1 MRLFSFCTYVCKIWN
16 NDLTEYQVWY
26 KLTELLKAFRHFLT
40 ANRKKRRS
48 KEYLFIVLA
57 VKESFERFSCLVVH
71 SLQCRRFLWAL
82 NLLAKATCWN
92 FPKRGGDRASQRERG
107 GGVEREEK
115 TPPENTVKMRNTPW
129 LGADHLTLEGGG
141 GWFLV
146 IKNFFFQQYGG
157 QDIFSLFFP

>member
-48 KEYLFIVLA
+48 KQNLFIVLA
-57 VKESFERFSCLVVH
+57 VKETFERFSCLVVH
-71 SLQCRRFLWAL
+71 SLQCRRFPWGL

-92 FPKRGGDRASQRERG
+92 FSKRGGDRASQRERG
-107 GGVEREEK
+107 GGGEREEK
-115 TPPENTVKMRNTPW
+115 TAYFFSPLPLPPFLLSPSHFPLRATIS
-129 LGADHLTLEGGG
+129 TLPN
-141 GWFLV
+141 LPL
-146 IKNFFFQQYGG
+146 
-157 QDIFSLFFP
+157 S